1 MAYRIDSRNII
12 VGADGAWEAFARD
25 NGAAGLTAATV
36 LGNCILDYFADARMR
51 HLYQLLFD
59 SARRQQSPLSIPLRC
74 DDPELRRHLE
84 LTVVPGAD

>member
-36 LGNCILDYFADARMR
+36 LGNCILDYFADARVR

-59 SARRQQSPLSIPLRC
+59 DETRSALAISPC
-74 DDPELRRHLE
+74 
-84 LTVVPGAD
+84 